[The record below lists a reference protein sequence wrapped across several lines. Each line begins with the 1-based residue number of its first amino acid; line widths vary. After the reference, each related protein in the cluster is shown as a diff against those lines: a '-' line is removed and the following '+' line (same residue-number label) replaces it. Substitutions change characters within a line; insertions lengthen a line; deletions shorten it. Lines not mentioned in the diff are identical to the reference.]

1 MEKISHITMAQPKKI
16 TQETFDAV
24 VRENIE
30 EFEMDLHEAIEDAK
44 DQFKT
49 QGVDLSNLITSY
61 IQDPDT
67 GELKHSNPVKDALDI
82 IRTSLQEDESQL
94 LWKGLQD
101 FSTECDKSESNRKF
115 AASRDAFKLL
125 FSSCNHCYL
134 VKNKDNLA
142 ASLDALSSFL
152 CGQGDLADVKMIEF
166 LSNCLKELKE
176 EILVEKIVKT
186 VRVACIKS
194 ESNRQTFVVNGV
206 IPCLVAILKDFS
218 QSGKIVKETCLA
230 LRVFTFD
237 DDMSVAFGKAHEHAK
252 LIVAENAFGVLLGI
266 MEHYKDV
273 EVASELCVT
282 LSRLAVRN
290 EYCKDVV
297 DMGGLKMVLKLLQ
310 DHTSNQNI
318 SKQVC
323 TLLRAIAG
331 NDDVKTSIVDAGGL
345 GLIVAAMTT
354 HAKQP
359 TVAEQGCAALGSI
372 ALRSPPNCSAIVAA
386 GGVEAIVKAMQIH
399 PDVAGVQKHACLALR
414 NLVAR
419 NPDHCDIILEAGAES
434 LIRKAHGKM
443 GDCEDLAKAA
453 LRDLGCDVE
462 LKELWTGTGQGK
474 VHH

>member
-1 MEKISHITMAQPKKI
+1 M
-16 TQETFDAV
+16 
-24 VRENIE
+24 
-30 EFEMDLHEAIEDAK
+30 
-44 DQFKT
+44 
-49 QGVDLSNLITSY
+49 
-61 IQDPDT
+61 
-67 GELKHSNPVKDALDI
+67 

-94 LWKGLQD
+94 LWKGLLD

-186 VRVACIKS
+186 VRVASIKS

-290 EYCKDVV
+290 EYCKDIV

-310 DHTSNQNI
+310 DHTSNQVGRSI
-318 SKQVC
+318 SKKFSFVC
-323 TLLRAIAG
+323 NI
-331 NDDVKTSIVDAGGL
+331 
-345 GLIVAAMTT
+345 
-354 HAKQP
+354 
-359 TVAEQGCAALGSI
+359 C
-372 ALRSPPNCSAIVAA
+372 LRSPRHQN
-386 GGVEAIVKAMQIH
+386 
-399 PDVAGVQKHACLALR
+399 
-414 NLVAR
+414 
-419 NPDHCDIILEAGAES
+419 
-434 LIRKAHGKM
+434 
-443 GDCEDLAKAA
+443 
-453 LRDLGCDVE
+453 
-462 LKELWTGTGQGK
+462 
-474 VHH
+474 

>member
-1 MEKISHITMAQPKKI
+1 M
-16 TQETFDAV
+16 
-24 VRENIE
+24 E
-30 EFEMDLHEAIEDAK
+30 EFEMDLHEAVQDAI

-61 IQDPDT
+61 VKDPDT
-67 GELKHSNPVKDALDI
+67 GELKHSNPVKDALDK
-82 IRTSLQEDESQL
+82 IRASLQDDETQSL
-94 LWKGLQD
+94 LEGLRV
-101 FSTECDKSESNRKF
+101 FSLKCDKSESNRKF
-115 AASRDAFKLL
+115 AASKDALILL

-134 VKNKDNLA
+134 LKDKNNLA

-152 CGQGDLADVKMIEF
+152 HGQGDLADAKMIEF

-176 EILVEKIVKT
+176 EILVEKIVKAI
-186 VRVACIKS
+186 RVACIKS
-194 ESNRQTFVVNGV
+194 ESNRQTFVANDVL
-206 IPCLVAILKDFS
+206 PCLVATLKEFR
-218 QSGKIVKETCLA
+218 QSAGIVKETCTA

-252 LIVAENAFGVLLGI
+252 LIVAENAFAVILEI
-266 MEHYKDV
+266 METCKDV
-273 EVASELCVT
+273 EMASELCVT

-290 EYCKDVV
+290 EYCKDIV
-297 DMGGLKMVLKLLQ
+297 DLGGLKMVLNLLK

-318 SKQVC
+318 AKQVC

-345 GLIVAAMTT
+345 GLIVVAMTT

-359 TVAEQGCAALGSI
+359 MVAEQGCAALGSI
-372 ALRSPPNCSAIVAA
+372 ALRSPANCTAIVGA
-386 GGVEAIVKAMQIH
+386 GGVEAILKAMQIH
-399 PDVAGVQKHACLALR
+399 AESAGVQKQACLALR

-419 NPDHCDIILEAGAES
+419 NPEHCEIILEAGAES

-443 GDCEDLAKAA
+443 DDCEDLAKAA

-462 LKELWTGTGQGK
+462 LKELWTGTGQGR
-474 VHH
+474 VQR